1 MQTDHL
7 KAAVMGAWI
16 LAVGVL
22 AYVLDPGSV
31 IGWSFLAAVAAM
43 PPLVML
49 RLWRVP
55 QQSTSESIRD
65 ALR

>member
-22 AYVLDPGSV
+22 VYVLAPASI
-31 IGWSFLAAVAAM
+31 IGWSFLAAVAAI
-43 PPLVML
+43 PPLVMML
-49 RLWRVP
+49 LWRVP
-55 QQSTSESIRD
+55 QQSTSESIRE

>member
-1 MQTDHL
+1 MQMENM
-7 KAAVMGAWI
+7 KSVAMAAWV

-22 AYVLDPGSV
+22 AYILDPASL
-31 IGWSFLAAVAAM
+31 IGWTFLAVMAAI
-43 PPLVML
+43 PPLVMM

-55 QQSTSESIRD
+55 QQSTSESIRE